1 MKKQLLLLLG
11 LLVGSFAT
19 ATAEPQIPTRDQV
32 GRDAMPAEIAPIEAP
47 FYMPQLQKPHF
58 PDYTVRIKPPT
69 NRKMATQRIQ
79 EAIDKTSERGGGK
92 VVMAAGVWYT
102 GRITLKSNVELHT
115 EEGCVVRFSGE
126 IEDYLP
132 AVFTTNE
139 GVEVTSLGAC
149 IYACRAENIALTG
162 KGVMIGPTSGSIKE
176 RQVKFAVEKIDI
188 NTPVEE
194 RIYDGRDG
202 GQVFLPTFFGPI
214 ECRNVYLEG
223 VRFERGFFWNIAP
236 VYCED
241 LIIRGVQVTSVGI
254 PRGDGVDITCCKN
267 VLIEYSTMNCGDD
280 NFAMKGGRNE
290 YGYERNRASENIVM
304 RNCLTLR
311 GHGGITVGSETAGW
325 IRNLYTH
332 DCVFEGTQI
341 GIRFKTRRPRS
352 GGGENLYY
360 ERIRMRTSKEAI
372 CWDMLGNPAWTG
384 ELAAR
389 LPERKW
395 TTLTPAFRG
404 ITIRDIIV
412 EDCREFIKMTAIPE
426 SPVRFLSIE
435 NATVSS
441 AHPEADQQ
449 DPRRQTLMQLHDVDG
464 MSIRNLTVTAP
475 KRRIAILDGR
485 NLLFEGLTLAPETTP
500 TVEIRGEK
508 SAHIRFAACEQGLEQ
523 YNR

>member
-1 MKKQLLLLLG
+1 MKKTVLLLLG

-19 ATAEPQIPTRDQV
+19 IAAEHRIPTRNEV

-69 NRKMATQRIQ
+69 SRKMATQRIQ

-92 VVMAAGVWYT
+92 VVMAAGVWYS

-149 IYACRAENIALTG
+149 IYAHHAENIALTG
-162 KGVMIGPTSGSIKE
+162 KGVFIGPTSGSIKE
-176 RQVKFAVEKIDI
+176 RQVKFAVEEIDI
-188 NTPVEE
+188 HTPVEE

-241 LIIRGVQVTSVGI
+241 MIIRGVHVSSVGI

-267 VLIEYSTMNCGDD
+267 VLIEYSTMDCGDD

-304 RNCLTLR
+304 RHCLTLG
-311 GHGGITVGSETAGW
+311 GHGGITIGSETAGW

-332 DCVFEGTQI
+332 DCVFDGTQI

-360 ERIRMRTSKEAI
+360 ERIRMRTTKEAI

-404 ITIRDIIV
+404 ISIRDIIV

-435 NATVSS
+435 NATVGSTQS
-441 AHPEADQQ
+441 EADAK

-464 MSIRNLTVTAP
+464 MTLRNLTVTAP
-475 KRRIAILDGR
+475 KQRIAILDGR
-485 NLLFEGLTLAPETTP
+485 NLLFEGVTLAPESTP
-500 TVEIRGEK
+500 AVEIKGEK
-508 SAHIRFAACEQGLEQ
+508 STHIRFAACEKGLEQ